1 MKDGFVQKGLP
12 GEISPQELE
21 EINRYSIKRLAA
33 DEVYTFSLILCD
45 NEIDRDFE
53 RFSLEALEALCRLYP
68 GKTGIFDHSFKG
80 VDQTARIYR
89 CELVRDASVK
99 TGAGEDYVCLKAK
112 AYMPRTEKNA
122 DLIREIDAGIKK
134 EVSVSCAV
142 AEANCSVCGVDT
154 KKVRCAHKKG
164 KKYGGK
170 LCHVVLNNPTD
181 AYEWSFV
188 AVPAQQRAGVVKA
201 FNLNKGRGE
210 KGMRDLLKV
219 LKAAGEQDVV
229 LTPSEAAEIAEY
241 MERLEKEA
249 EAGRAYLEGL
259 KKEVVRLSAMVW
271 PKLPHPAMEGIAGK
285 MTLEEL
291 RAFKS
296 AFEAVQDEMMPPK
309 PQLGGS
315 VPAKEAG
322 ANSQFKI

>member
-1 MKDGFVQKGLP
+1 MQKGLQ
-12 GEISPQELE
+12 GEISQRELD
-21 EINRYSIKRLAA
+21 EINRYSVRRLSA

-45 NEIDRDFE
+45 NEVDRDCE
-53 RFSLEALEALCRLYP
+53 RFSVEALETLCKLFP

-80 VDQTARIYR
+80 SDQTARIYR
-89 CELVRDASVK
+89 CELVRDLGVK
-99 TGAGEDYVCLKAK
+99 TSVGEDYVCLKAK

-142 AEANCSVCGVDT
+142 AEANCSICGADT

-164 KKYGGK
+164 KRYGGK
-170 LCHVVLNNPTD
+170 ACHVVLNNPTD

-201 FNLNKGRGE
+201 FNLDKGRGE
-210 KGMRDLLKV
+210 KGMCEVLKT
-219 LKAAGEQDVV
+219 LKAAGEEVV
-229 LTPSEAAEIAEY
+229 LTPSEAAEIVEY
-241 MERLEKEA
+241 IEGLKKDA

-259 KKEVVRLSAMVW
+259 KKEVVRLSAVVW
-271 PKLPHPAMEGIAGK
+271 PKLPHSAMSGIAEK

-291 RAFKS
+291 KAFKG

-309 PQLGGS
+309 PQLAGAASGN
-315 VPAKEAG
+315 KEA
-322 ANSQFKI
+322 ATNLQFKI